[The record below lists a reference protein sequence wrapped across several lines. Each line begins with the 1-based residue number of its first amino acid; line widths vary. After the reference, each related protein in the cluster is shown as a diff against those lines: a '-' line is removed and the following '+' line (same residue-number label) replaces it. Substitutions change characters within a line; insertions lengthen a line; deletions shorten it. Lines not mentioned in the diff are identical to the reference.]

1 MAAESLADILEGERI
16 PYRDKARFYSVLG
29 LLLSAR
35 ISLGKA
41 SDLLGIRIDELWEML
56 DELGIR
62 YQMLDYEEEVKKEI
76 QSYKRLFKSSA

>member
-16 PYRDKARFYSVLG
+16 PYRDKVKFYAVLG
-29 LLLSAR
+29 LLLSGR

-62 YQMLDYEEEVKKEI
+62 YQVLDYEEVEREVE
-76 QSYKRLFKSSA
+76 SYKRIFKGGS